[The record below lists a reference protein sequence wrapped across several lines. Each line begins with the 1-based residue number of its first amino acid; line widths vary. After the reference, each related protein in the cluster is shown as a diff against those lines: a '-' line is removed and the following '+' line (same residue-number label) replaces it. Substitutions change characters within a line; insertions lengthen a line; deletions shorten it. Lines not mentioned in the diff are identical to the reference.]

1 MNEEIER
8 AVFRKATGYEIQEIT
23 EEYSGDNELLKRKIT
38 TKHFPP
44 DMSAV
49 KVYAE
54 MDDDPSRNLASLSD
68 SQLQQLKLR
77 LIAQLNDFTE
87 GEKNEDNYSDYQP

>member
-1 MNEEIER
+1 MNEQIEK
-8 AVFRKATGYEIQEIT
+8 AVLRKALGYEIQEIT

-38 TKHFPP
+38 TKHYPP

-49 KVYAE
+49 KVFVE
-54 MDDDPSRNLASLSD
+54 MEDDPSCEIATLSD

-77 LIAQLNDFTE
+77 LISQLNDFTE
-87 GEKNEDNYSDYQP
+87 GEKNEDSDSDNQP

>member
-23 EEYSGDNELLKRKIT
+23 EEYSGENELLKRKIT
-38 TKHFPP
+38 TKQFPP

-49 KVYAE
+49 ILYAE
-54 MDDDPSRNLASLSD
+54 IDDDPSCDVASLSD

-77 LIAQLNDFTE
+77 LIAQLNDLDK
-87 GEKNEDNYSDYQP
+87 GENNENNRTDKQS